1 MTRILLVEDE
11 PAIAAGVRDDLELE
25 GYSVDVVG
33 DGVTA
38 STRGVQGQYDLILLD
53 LMLPG
58 KDGYTVCREIRA
70 AGVRTP
76 LLMLTARGQEADK
89 VLGLELGADDYIT
102 KPFGRR
108 ELQSRVRAALRRST
122 MTSGTSGAS
131 PTSATGAEVYEF
143 GDLTIDFRRCEL
155 RKGNQPIAVT
165 AVELKLLRAL
175 LAHRGE
181 VLTIDR
187 LNEIVWGSDVFVS
200 NRVVYTHMNNLRK
213 KIEDQPSKPRHLVTV
228 RGVGYR
234 FDS

>member
-25 GYSVDVVG
+25 GYAVDVVT

-38 STRGVQGQYDLILLD
+38 SFQGKEGQYDLILLD

-58 KDGYTVCREIRA
+58 KDGFSVCRELRA

-76 LLMLTARGQEADK
+76 VLMLTARGQEADK

-102 KPFGRR
+102 KPFSRR
-108 ELQSRVRAALRRST
+108 ELQSRVKAALRR
-122 MTSGTSGAS
+122 GAMS
-131 PTSATGAEVYEF
+131 SAKPAEIYEF
-143 GDLTIDFRRCEL
+143 ARLKIDFSRCEVWKNG
-155 RKGNQPIAVT
+155 RPVDVT
-165 AVELKLLRAL
+165 ALELKLLRAL
-175 LAHRGE
+175 VAHRGR
-181 VLTIDR
+181 VLTIDQ
-187 LNEIVWGSDVFVS
+187 LNEAVWGKDVFIT

-213 KIEDQPSKPRHLVTV
+213 KIETDPQSPRHLITV
-228 RGVGYR
+228 RGMGYR

>member
-1 MTRILLVEDE
+1 VTRILLVEDE
-11 PAIAAGVRDDLELE
+11 PAIATGVRDDLELE
-25 GYSVDVVG
+25 GYSVDVVA

-38 STRGVQGQYDLILLD
+38 STRGIQGQYDLILLD

-58 KDGYTVCREIRA
+58 KDGYTVCRELRA

-76 LLMLTARGQEADK
+76 LLMLTARGQESDK

-122 MTSGTSGAS
+122 MNNGTA
-131 PTSATGAEVYEF
+131 PTPAEVYEF

-155 RKGNQPIAVT
+155 TKGNQPVAVT
-165 AVELKLLRAL
+165 AVELKLLRTL
-175 LAHRGE
+175 LAHQGD
-181 VLTIDR
+181 VLTIDQ
-187 LNEIVWGSDVFVS
+187 LNEAVWGSDVFVS

-213 KIEDQPSKPRHLVTV
+213 KIEDEPHRPRHLITV